1 MILQIIINN
10 VIFYF
15 LVFRMAIRTYEASYK
30 KYFPDTYEKIGKDST
45 HDEVRQLYDEWAVKY
60 DEVRTAY

>member
-1 MILQIIINN
+1 
-10 VIFYF
+10 
-15 LVFRMAIRTYEASYK
+15 MAIRNYEASYK

>member
-1 MILQIIINN
+1 
-10 VIFYF
+10 
-15 LVFRMAIRTYEASYK
+15 MAIRTYEASYK

-60 DEVRTAY
+60 DEVSTAY